1 MLRIFYDLPMHA
13 IELKGLTK
21 KYLIRGEEIAV
32 VSNLSFSIK
41 RGSVF
46 GFLGPNG
53 AGKTTTIKMLV
64 GLTEPDLGSIRILEK
79 VPHDLSLRQKIGFM
93 PESPAFYVYL
103 TAREFLQ
110 SMADLFGM
118 AKQESK
124 NRISDVLRKV
134 DLSDFQDMQIRKFSK
149 GMGQRL
155 ALAQA
160 LINDPEVLFLDEPLD
175 GLDPFGRSEVKKIL
189 LGLKQEGKTIFFNSH
204 ILSDVEEICDEVGIL
219 DKGKLVALGSVQNI
233 MRGFSNLE
241 EAFVGAV
248 TRFRAGSPATHS

>member
-1 MLRIFYDLPMHA
+1 MQA
-13 IELKGLTK
+13 IEIQNLTK
-21 KYLIRGEEIAV
+21 TYDIHGEEIAV
-32 VSNLSFSIK
+32 VSDLSFSIE
-41 RGSVF
+41 RGKVF

-64 GLTEPDLGSIRILEK
+64 GLTEPDSGSIHILEK
-79 VPHDLSLRQKIGFM
+79 VPHDFSLKQKIGFM
-93 PESPAFYVYL
+93 PETPSFYMYL

-118 AKQESK
+118 DKKTSK
-124 NRISDVLRKV
+124 DRIGDVLKEV

-160 LINDPEVLFLDEPLD
+160 LINNPEVLFLDEPLD

-204 ILSDVEEICDEVGIL
+204 ILADVEEVCDEVGII
-219 DKGKLVALGSVQNI
+219 DRGKLVALGSVKNI
-233 MRGFSNLE
+233 MNGFSNLE
-241 EAFVGAV
+241 EAFVDAV
-248 TRFRAGSPATHS
+248 TRFRAGSRVVHT